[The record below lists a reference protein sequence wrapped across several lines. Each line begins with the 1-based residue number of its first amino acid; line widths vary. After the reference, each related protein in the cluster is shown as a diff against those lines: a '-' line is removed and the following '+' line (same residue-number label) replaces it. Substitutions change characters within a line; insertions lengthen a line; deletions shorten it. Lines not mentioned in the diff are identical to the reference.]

1 MNLPSLRV
9 LATGIAIVT
18 LTLVPATSQDT
29 TSSDKNFLR
38 DAAQGNLFE
47 INLAKLALQKS
58 QDANIRK
65 FATQMIAD
73 HTMLAREMRPL
84 DRKLGVKEP
93 TGPSLGDRAK
103 YEELKLK
110 SGTGFDRAYVETMV
124 KDHNDDLKA
133 FIDEEQKTTNP
144 DVKTL
149 VAKGEQTV
157 REHTQMIDNIAH
169 MGGIQTPPLP
179 AGA

>member
-1 MNLPSLRV
+1 MNLTSLR
-9 LATGIAIVT
+9 IAAAGVAIAAFA
-18 LTLVPATSQDT
+18 LFPATSQDT
-29 TSSDKNFLR
+29 TSSDKSFLR
-38 DAAQGNLFE
+38 DAAAGNLFE

-73 HTMLAREMRPL
+73 HSMLAREMRPL
-84 DRKLGVKEP
+84 DRKLGVREP
-93 TGPSLGDRAK
+93 TGPSLGDRAR

-110 SGTGFDRAYVETMV
+110 SGIDFDRAYVATMV
-124 KDHNDDLKA
+124 KGHNDDLKA

-169 MGGIQTPPLP
+169 MGGIPTPPMP